1 MPRSRLTT
9 VQILKYTM
17 APEGEEES
25 RVINPF
31 INPLEFWRRYL
42 INFIRAN
49 RVYYENAIRINE
61 YWFKALWEPWLRRA
75 SAEPRK
81 D

>member
-1 MPRSRLTT
+1 M
-9 VQILKYTM
+9 M
-17 APEGEEES
+17 ASEGEHES

-31 INPLEFWRRYL
+31 LNPLEFWRRYL
-42 INFIRAN
+42 INFILAN
-49 RVYYENAIRINE
+49 RAFYENAIRVNE

-75 SAEPRK
+75 SAEQRK